1 MKSKSFLYSMAA
13 IVAMGLATS
22 SCSNDMDEP
31 MSLQTR
37 AVVANAGN
45 MSFEEAQTAGY
56 GAKEFNFVSGRNETK
71 VGSIQVWNDDTN
83 LYVKFNI
90 TDEDYAMTET
100 HLYVGTSDE
109 FFNGKYIKNG
119 NIHPGQ
125 LPYKD
130 AYGEAVMEDTYTIL
144 LEELYAKYGLTFG
157 EDESEICPLIAAHAA
172 AANGESISIQSV
184 KADESAQLTTRG
196 KGNNKDKGDKG
207 NNNGGNWFMYVDG
220 DYCVKFPDSEEEEP
234 GDEDKEY
241 TWSIEDAQTATV
253 ANKDDHKSMNFK
265 SNNDHFAYID
275 LSNVTEYPYEA
286 DIVQG
291 NGMNVIGTIQI
302 KKDESDNNKLIIDF
316 SNMWFTEDTEVTM
329 EDNGKGAI
337 DPNKS
342 FIIAGFDESPA
353 GKYKNQGSIKGRETI
368 SAAQTITVDKKNF
381 YYIHVDAG
389 KLKVTEVSE
398 VAE

>member
-56 GAKEFNFVSGRNETK
+56 GAVKFDLVEGKKLNDYGD
-71 VGSIQVWNDDTN
+71 IYVWNDN
-83 LYVKFNI
+83 ENVYVK
-90 TDEDYAMTET
+90 YALADGRTMNES
-100 HLYVGTSDE
+100 HLYIGFISLDDFKAQYT
-109 FFNGKYIKNG
+109 NKQG
-119 NIHPGQ
+119 NINWGNLAKENHRTFESGASEY
-125 LPYKD
+125 LYTFSI
-130 AYGEAVMEDTYTIL
+130 EDL
-144 LEELYAKYGLTFG
+144 KAELGDVSEETDL
-157 EDESEICPLIAAHAA
+157 CPFIATHAA
-172 AANGESISIQSV
+172 GDGWSI
-184 KADESAQLTTRG
+184 TG
-196 KGNNKDKGDKG
+196 KGNKGTIQLGK
-207 NNNGGNWFMYVDG
+207 NWFTIIG
-220 DYCVKFPDSEEEEP
+220 GEEYCIEFPDEEEEP

-398 VAE
+398 AAE